1 MFDTAKILSHRWPSV
16 KVAGNGDVEI
26 CIRKTCVGRFRKLI
40 GITGYLFI
48 VRRRDPRYSRN
59 LIGCVSWRFFFDLTM
74 VLITIS
80 IDIGE
85 HIDTYESY
93 IALRKNFIIQML
105 LTIVKKQ
112 RIRRRNTGKTGTK

>member
-1 MFDTAKILSHRWPSV
+1 MFDSAKFLCHRWPPV

-26 CIRKTCVGRFRKLI
+26 CIRRTCVDRFKKLI
-40 GITGYLFI
+40 GITGFLFI
-48 VRRRDPRYSRN
+48 VRWRNPRYSRK
-59 LIGCVSWRFFFDLTM
+59 LIGCVSWQFFFDLTT

-85 HIDTYESY
+85 YIDSYESY

-105 LTIVKKQ
+105 LTIVKKTA
-112 RIRRRNTGKTGTK
+112 NS